1 MIDQNQNELILEI
14 RDKIAFIT
22 LNRPNQ
28 HNALS
33 KSLLES
39 LNDNLDE
46 IKKDNRVKVAI
57 IFANG
62 KSFCS
67 GHDLLEI
74 KNTDNKEAFKQ
85 LFELCSKVMTKIL
98 RLQKPV
104 IAGIQG
110 TATAAGC
117 QLVASC
123 DLAVASENATFATP
137 GVNIGLFCS
146 TPMVAL
152 SRNVGRKHAMEML
165 LLGDSI
171 NTEKALEIGL
181 INRIVQA
188 EILEEETINLA
199 LKIASKS
206 SKILSIGK
214 DAFYKQLEMDI
225 EQAYKY
231 TSEIMTKNML
241 ELDAK
246 EGIDA
251 FIKKRTP
258 QWKEDN

>member
-1 MIDQNQNELILEI
+1 
-14 RDKIAFIT
+14 
-22 LNRPNQ
+22 
-28 HNALS
+28 
-33 KSLLES
+33 
-39 LNDNLDE
+39 
-46 IKKDNRVKVAI
+46 
-57 IFANG
+57 
-62 KSFCS
+62 
-67 GHDLLEI
+67 
-74 KNTDNKEAFKQ
+74 
-85 LFELCSKVMTKIL
+85 MTKIL

-123 DLAVASENATFATP
+123 DLAIASENATFATP

-171 NTEKALEIGL
+171 KTKKALEIGL
-181 INRIVQA
+181 INRVVKA
-188 EILEEETINLA
+188 EVLREETINLA
-199 LKIASKS
+199 FKITTKS

-214 DAFYKQLEMDI
+214 DAFYKQLEMDL

-258 QWKEDN
+258 QWKE